1 MASHV
6 PGQFLNSTAT
16 VCPMHSPAAAS
27 DDIPD
32 PFLRKFSLTDQGTP
46 NVSHAS
52 YTTPAPL
59 ARVRP
64 YPSGS
69 RMISWLQRMQGIS
82 PNVMLF
88 GSVWSPPLWM
98 KNNVS
103 NDLLPQFV
111 QAWVAYVMLYLA
123 SYEAHGVDVAAITMQ
138 ACRTSR

>member
-1 MASHV
+1 
-6 PGQFLNSTAT
+6 
-16 VCPMHSPAAAS
+16 
-27 DDIPD
+27 
-32 PFLRKFSLTDQGTP
+32 
-46 NVSHAS
+46 
-52 YTTPAPL
+52 
-59 ARVRP
+59 
-64 YPSGS
+64 
-69 RMISWLQRMQGIS
+69 MQGIS